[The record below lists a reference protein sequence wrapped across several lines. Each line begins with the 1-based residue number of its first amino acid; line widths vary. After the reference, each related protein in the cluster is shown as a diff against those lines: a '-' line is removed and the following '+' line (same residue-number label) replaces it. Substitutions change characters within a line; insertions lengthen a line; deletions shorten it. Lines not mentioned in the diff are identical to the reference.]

1 MVSDSFAG
9 LQGIEMST
17 DEAETVLRQQ
27 GFGVL
32 SLARDG
38 DAYGIPLSFGYDGT
52 NLYFVLLR
60 PGEQSKKEE
69 FIRETETASFL
80 VYDVTDKY
88 DWRSVVVTGRIE
100 PVDDDEWPAVRDALE
115 DNAWFPS
122 LFSETQP
129 MQDIL
134 GWKLVVDTVTGQKSD
149 GTA

>member
-32 SLARDG
+32 SLARGG
-38 DAYGIPLSFGYDGT
+38 DAYGIPISFGYDGE

-60 PGEQSKKEE
+60 PGEESKKEA

-80 VYDVTDKY
+80 VYDVTDKH
-88 DWRSVVVTGRIE
+88 DWRSVVVTGRVE
-100 PVDDDEWPAVRDALE
+100 PVDDDEWPAVRDALD

-122 LFSETQP
+122 LFSQTQP

-134 GWKLVVDTVTGQKSD
+134 GWKLVVDTVTGQKNG